1 MLIQF
6 ICPVCKTSKE
16 LKISKLIINQAKQLT
31 TVSIPK
37 DKICKHHFQAFVD
50 KNFKVRG
57 YQKVDFVFST
67 EKIDNQMTN
76 DDELF
81 KNLEF
86 QGNILKYNIKN
97 SQDNNNNKKKGEN
110 PPSETTAQYKKK
122 KKPLVKEKKQDPTEE
137 MTLEEIYE
145 QFWEFIE
152 DDNSEFKE
160 FIIKDTRRGSK
171 I

>member
-1 MLIQF
+1 M
-6 ICPVCKTSKE
+6 
-16 LKISKLIINQAKQLT
+16 T

-37 DKICKHHFQAFVD
+37 YKICKHHFQAFVD

-86 QGNILKYNIKN
+86 QGNTLKYNINN
-97 SQDNNNNKKKGEN
+97 SQNNNNNKNIGEN
-110 PPSETTAQYKKK
+110 PPS
-122 KKPLVKEKKQDPTEE
+122 TEE

>member
-1 MLIQF
+1 M
-6 ICPVCKTSKE
+6 
-16 LKISKLIINQAKQLT
+16 T

-37 DKICKHHFQAFVD
+37 HKICKHHFQAFVD

-57 YQKVDFVFST
+57 YQKVDFVFSI
-67 EKIDNQMTN
+67 EKIDEQMTN

-81 KNLEF
+81 KNLDF
-86 QGNILKYNIKN
+86 QGNTLKYNIKN
-97 SQDNNNNKKKGEN
+97 SQYNNKKKVEN
-110 PPSETTAQYKKK
+110 PPSEKTDQYKKK
-122 KKPLVKEKKQDPTEE
+122 QNPPSTKE

-152 DDNSEFKE
+152 DDNLEFKE